1 MKSKNQRLSE
11 VLFLVY
17 LIVLIWLIIFKT
29 EFSLANINDMR
40 NINLDPYAAPARV
53 NGQIVYEEIYFNILA
68 FLPFGL
74 YLGLLFKKWNIFQH
88 TLILLLVSTSFEV
101 IQYVFSIG
109 ATDITDV
116 LNNVM
121 GGIIGLLIYHSMK
134 WILKDSHRTQKIIN
148 IIAAVMTTLVII
160 ILFLIKLM

>member
-11 VLFLVY
+11 VLFLIY
-17 LIVLIWLIIFKT
+17 LAVLIWLIIFKT

-40 NINLDPYAAPARV
+40 NINLKPYAAPARM
-53 NGQIVYEEIYFNILA
+53 NGQIVYEEIYFNVLA

-74 YLGLLFKKWNIFQH
+74 YLGLLFKKWNVFQH
-88 TLILLLVSTSFEV
+88 MLILLSVSTSFEV
-101 IQYVFSIG
+101 IQYIFSIG

-116 LNNVM
+116 INNVM
-121 GGIIGLLIYHSMK
+121 GGIIGLLVYHGMK

-148 IIAAVMTTLVII
+148 IIAAVMTTFVII
-160 ILFLIKLM
+160 ILFTIKLM

>member
-11 VLFLVY
+11 VLFLIY
-17 LIVLIWLIIFKT
+17 LAVLIWLIIFKA

-40 NINLDPYAAPARV
+40 NINLDPYAAPARI
-53 NGQIVYEEIYFNILA
+53 NGQIVYEEIYFNVLA

-74 YLGLLFKKWNIFQH
+74 YLGLLFKKWNVFQH
-88 TLILLLVSTSFEV
+88 MLILLLVSTSFEV
-101 IQYVFSIG
+101 IQYIFSIG

-116 LNNVM
+116 INNVM
-121 GGIIGLLIYHSMK
+121 GGIIGLLVYHGMK

-160 ILFLIKLM
+160 TLFIIKLM